1 MSDMNVFKFADTGI
15 QEMLRKMGAFGGVK
29 RRYQC
34 KIAGGA
40 KMFDMKGAGGIGNIG
55 ERNIRSVEAIMSA
68 EQIRILK
75 KDVGLN
81 YARTML
87 VDAADGTVRIRT
99 AGRSEII
106 L

>member
-1 MSDMNVFKFADTGI
+1 MM
-15 QEMLRKMGAFGGVK
+15 
-29 RRYQC
+29 
-34 KIAGGA
+34 
-40 KMFDMKGAGGIGNIG
+40 
-55 ERNIRSVEAIMSA
+55 A

-87 VDAADGTVRIRT
+87 VDAEDGSVKIRT
-99 AGRSEII
+99 AGRPEII